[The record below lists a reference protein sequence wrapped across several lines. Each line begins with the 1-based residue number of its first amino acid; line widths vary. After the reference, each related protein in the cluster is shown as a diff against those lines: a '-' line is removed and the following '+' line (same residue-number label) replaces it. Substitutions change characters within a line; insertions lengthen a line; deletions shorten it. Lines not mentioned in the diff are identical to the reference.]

1 MPCRYLRQSS
11 GQDHTVI
18 RGPPLDI
25 GGGGGGGGGL
35 ELLPGHFYLVHKG
48 DGKLFFSPQDRPYF
62 HQALWTCIYF
72 THFPHKNIYFQK
84 TPPPSILMV
93 AP

>member
-25 GGGGGGGGGL
+25 GGGGGWVGGGG
-35 ELLPGHFYLVHKG
+35 GAGAFAWTF
-48 DGKLFFSPQDRPYF
+48 LFSSQRRWKAFFLTSG
-62 HQALWTCIYF
+62 
-72 THFPHKNIYFQK
+72 
-84 TPPPSILMV
+84 
-93 AP
+93 

>member
-18 RGPPLDI
+18 RGPPSPSGVE
-25 GGGGGGGGGL
+25 GGGGAGVFAWPFL
-35 ELLPGHFYLVHKG
+35 FSSQRSCKP
-48 DGKLFFSPQDRPYF
+48 FFSPHDRLYF

-72 THFPHKNIYFQK
+72 THFPHISKKNS
-84 TPPPSILMV
+84 TPHWPPV
-93 AP
+93 F

>member
-25 GGGGGGGGGL
+25 GGGGGWGGGWSFCL
-35 ELLPGHFYLVHKG
+35 DIF
-48 DGKLFFSPQDRPYF
+48 
-62 HQALWTCIYF
+62 I
-72 THFPHKNIYFQK
+72 
-84 TPPPSILMV
+84 
-93 AP
+93 

>member
-25 GGGGGGGGGL
+25 GGGGGGGGGWSFCL
-35 ELLPGHFYLVHKG
+35 DIF
-48 DGKLFFSPQDRPYF
+48 
-62 HQALWTCIYF
+62 I
-72 THFPHKNIYFQK
+72 
-84 TPPPSILMV
+84 
-93 AP
+93 

>member
-25 GGGGGGGGGL
+25 GGGGGGGGAGAFAWPFL
-35 ELLPGHFYLVHKG
+35 FSSQRRWKA
-48 DGKLFFSPQDRPYF
+48 FFSHLRIGRISTKPCGHVFILPIFLIKIFISKKLRPPVF
-62 HQALWTCIYF
+62 
-72 THFPHKNIYFQK
+72 
-84 TPPPSILMV
+84 
-93 AP
+93 